1 EEPVFV
7 QQEAERDEE
16 VVAAY
21 FVDMDTEDINPE
33 LQNGGVEVEIFHDFP
48 GSLHPSQK
56 KQELPEEHD
65 QEMRHVK
72 ILETA
77 STTSGE
83 LPIVQERQADQ
94 DKHKSSTIE
103 GLSTKFEKVIQQCC
117 KVLGDDPEM
126 LDKVDSAMNHIL
138 ENTPMYVEF
147 VLNMLNSAKNQNQ
160 NTGSSSSNEDN
171 SQQDRIYN
179 PPDMPGSFPNNAP
192 LFQFRSYPSS
202 SLTVNQLCNT
212 PPYQP
217 LNPQRH
223 ARLPPFP
230 GSFPSTSNDLDSEN
244 YSSELSELQDM

>member
-16 VVAAY
+16 EVVATY
-21 FVDMDTEDINPE
+21 FVDMDTEDINPK

-56 KQELPEEHD
+56 QPELPEEHD

-77 STTSGE
+77 SKTSGE
-83 LPIVQERQADQ
+83 LPIVQQEQQADQ

-103 GLSTKFEKVIQQCC
+103 ELSTKIEKIIQQCC
-117 KVLGDDPEM
+117 KVLGDNPEM

-147 VLNMLNSAKNQNQ
+147 ALNMLNSVKNQNQ

-171 SQQDRIYN
+171 PQQDRIYN
-179 PPDMPGSFPNNAP
+179 PSDMPGSFPNNAP
-192 LFQFRSYPSS
+192 LFQFRSCPSS
-202 SLTVNQLCNT
+202 SRYSSRPT
-212 PPYQP
+212 
-217 LNPQRH
+217 
-223 ARLPPFP
+223 RLPPFP
-230 GSFPSTSNDLDSEN
+230 GSFPSTNNDLDSEN